1 MASAKILRQLI
12 RAGASGDTA
21 AFKDAS
27 ESIIQEERQ
36 KQHHLLANDLERILQ
51 GDAHT
56 PTPLRAGIRE
66 RIPFDSERGLPLLS
80 VREPLHQLDEVVL
93 PAAGRMVIEDILEQH
108 RRGDVLRSYGLR
120 PVDKVLFYGPPGC
133 GKTLTAEMLASELDR
148 PLALIRLDSVVSSYL
163 GETAANLRK
172 VFDFIDSTPTV
183 ALFDEFDALGKERAD
198 SGEHGELKR
207 VVNAVLQM
215 LDAYQGKSLIV
226 AATNHEG
233 ILDSAIWRRF
243 EEVLFFPPPDRQ
255 ALVELLKIKLRGVR
269 RGFEIEDVSVLALF
283 DGLSHADVERVVRRA
298 IKDMILKGQEFLE
311 LRHLAKA
318 RERESAKNG
327 QQGVKTDGRISA
339 SKAGSGATNQ
349 GKATR
354 KATTAR
360 QSTR

>member
-12 RAGASGDTA
+12 RAGASGDVV
-21 AFKDAS
+21 AFKSAS

-36 KQHHLLANDLERILQ
+36 KQHHLLANDLERILH
-51 GDAHT
+51 GDVRS
-56 PTPLRAGIRE
+56 PVPLRTGIQE
-66 RIPFDSERGLPLLS
+66 RIPFDTERGLPLLT
-80 VREPLHQLDEVVL
+80 VREPARQLDDVVL
-93 PAAGRMVIEDILEQH
+93 PPAGRVVIEDILEQH

-172 VFDFIDSTPTV
+172 VFDFIESTPTV

-243 EEVLFFPPPDRQ
+243 EEVIFFPLPDRQ
-255 ALVELLKIKLRGVR
+255 ALTELLKIKLRGVR
-269 RGFEIEDVSVLALF
+269 RGFEIEDAAVLKQF
-283 DGLSHADVERVVRRA
+283 DGVSHADVERIVRRA

-311 LRHLAKA
+311 LRHLIKA

-339 SKAGSGATNQ
+339 SKTGSRATRN
-349 GKATR
+349 GKATGASPHR
-354 KATTAR
+354 KTTG
-360 QSTR
+360 